1 METKTV
7 YKLFK
12 LRANGTLGPLFINA
26 RMVVPMGEWIEAED
40 HPTKGFAHR
49 PGWHAAFAPYA
60 PHLSEAPK
68 SGPKRVWAECEAIDT
83 TTYARPRSQGG
94 AWVLA
99 NKLRV
104 KRVLTSAEV
113 EALRA

>member
-1 METKTV
+1 MSETITG

-26 RMVVPMGEWIEAED
+26 RQVVPVGEWLPAED

-49 PGWHAAFAPYA
+49 PGWHACLQPVA

-68 SGPKRVWAECEAIDT
+68 SGPRRVWMQIEMTGCRFYD
-83 TTYARPRSQGG
+83 RPESQGG
-94 AWVLA
+94 TWVLA
-99 NKLRV
+99 DAIRV
-104 KRVLTSAEV
+104 IGPV
-113 EALRA
+113 ED

>member
-1 METKTV
+1 MRETV

-26 RMVVPMGEWIEAED
+26 RQVVPVGEWLEAED

-49 PGWHAAFAPYA
+49 PGWHACYRPEA
-60 PHLSEAPK
+60 PHLKENPK
-68 SGPKRVWAECEAIDT
+68 NGPRRVWARCEAEECQR
-83 TTYARPRSQGG
+83 YERPESQGG

-99 NKLRV
+99 RRI
-104 KRVLTSAEV
+104 RVLEV
-113 EALRA
+113 LT